1 MRLFMP
7 FTDPLNITLNI
18 APILD
23 VMSKVVA
30 GATLLLITP
39 PYWIYYWIYHCIA
52 GNISSVNLFSI
63 KSDFFF
69 HQEMAW
75 A

>member
-1 MRLFMP
+1 MQLFMP

-23 VMSKVVA
+23 VISKVVA
-30 GATLLLITP
+30 GATLLLISLP
-39 PYWIYYWIYHCIA
+39 YWIYHCIA
-52 GNISSVNLFSI
+52 GNTSSVNIFSI
-63 KSDFFF
+63 KSNFFC
-69 HQEMAW
+69 HQEVAT